1 MVTKAKRALIQI
13 AGIEVEV
20 FHVADRE
27 YVMSQTQVAESVG
40 LDSVYI
46 RRFLMAEQSKLL
58 LAEVPQLDNLLVE
71 GSNKPVN
78 VVPTNV
84 VSRFWFDCAKKGHIR
99 AEALAFAC
107 MDEALQRR
115 CDNAFSIVK
124 TEYQYEQQTA
134 THREQWEAR
143 RKYLREQHT
152 NFEYACKTYGFSCAS
167 THNKLTLAAVHKT
180 AKELKELEVIQGN
193 RDVGL
198 NYIEDSDEL
207 LLVAKVKKNFSRYR
221 KGGVDERIHRAL
233 KDARKEKNTLYSS
246 IGG

>member
-1 MVTKAKRALIQI
+1 MTIKAKRASIQV

-20 FHVADRE
+20 FQMPDGE
-27 YVMSQTQVAESVG
+27 YVMSQSQVADAVNVS
-40 LDSVYI
+40 SSCI
-46 RRFLMAEQSKLL
+46 FNFLRTKVVKALPGNGSEFSET
-58 LAEVPQLDNLLVE
+58 AVE
-71 GSNKPVN
+71 GSNKPANILSIEVA
-78 VVPTNV
+78 
-84 VSRFWFDCAKKGHIR
+84 SSFWLSQAYKANTK
-99 AEALAFAC
+99 AQALVAAC
-107 MDEALQRR
+107 MQETLHRR
-115 CDNAFSIVK
+115 CDNTFGASK
-124 TEYQYEQQTA
+124 TEQQYEQQTTA
-134 THREQWEAR
+134 NRERWEAR

-207 LLVAKVKKNFSRYR
+207 LLVAKVKKHFSRYR

-233 KDARKEKNTLYSS
+233 KDAHKEKNTL
-246 IGG
+246 